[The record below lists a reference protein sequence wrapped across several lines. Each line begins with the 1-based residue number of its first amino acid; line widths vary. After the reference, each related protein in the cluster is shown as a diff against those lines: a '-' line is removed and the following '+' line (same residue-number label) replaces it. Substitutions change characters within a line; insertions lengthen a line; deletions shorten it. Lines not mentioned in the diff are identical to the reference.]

1 MKIIVAIL
9 LVAIGFWAGHAFS
22 SYYMEGEVMP
32 ALQRS
37 QALHSA
43 SLMVQGVDLIDS
55 GKVAALRGKLLAAAE
70 SQIDPLPDF
79 PTNWRAVLAPPFT
92 DSGDSI
98 ESLGLNNEAQATKLR
113 ERIRSLA
120 RLKEPKPGGSGEVG
134 SVKEGS

>member
-22 SYYMEGEVMP
+22 FYYTEGEVMP

-55 GKVAALRGKLLAAAE
+55 GEVAVLRGKLLAAAE
-70 SQIDPLPDF
+70 SQVDPLPDF
-79 PTNWRAVLAPPFT
+79 PTNWRAVLALPFT
-92 DSGDSI
+92 DSGASI
-98 ESLGLNNEAQATKLR
+98 ESLSLNNEAQATKLR

-120 RLKEPKPGGSGEVG
+120 RLKDLKPGGSGDAR
-134 SVKEGS
+134 SAKEGS